1 MTAQRKPDIAPT
13 PAFVTRLGDATI
25 AAIFDGKRT
34 MALPE
39 GFVGNVPRETVA
51 EALAATGR
59 PRDTITNTFSPLLL
73 RREDRLILFDTGNGP
88 QEDGTGFGLL
98 LPNLRAI
105 GVTPEQI
112 DTVVISHCHGDH
124 VNGLRDASGNP
135 LFPQAE
141 ILVPRKDL
149 AFWLD
154 AEEAARASQFWQG
167 NFANVRRIFD
177 NPAQPALAMREYED
191 GDEIAPGVTALA
203 AHGHTPG
210 HMAFRITCADETL
223 LFLSDAAHLPE
234 LFVRHPD
241 WQLMFDM
248 DPDAARETRLRLLA
262 MAAQQKCLTGAYHWG
277 LPSIGHIRRDGDSF
291 AFTRLPFP

>member
-1 MTAQRKPDIAPT
+1 MKPAPT
-13 PAFVTRLGDATI
+13 SSPAFVMQLGDATI
-25 AAIFDGKRT
+25 TAISDGERS
-34 MALPE
+34 MALPD
-39 GFVGNVPRETVA
+39 GFVANAPREAVA
-51 EALAATGR
+51 DALQAGNR
-59 PRDTITNTFSPLLL
+59 PRDTITNPFTPLLL
-73 RREDRLILFDTGNGP
+73 RRENRLILFDTGNGP
-88 QEDGTGFGLL
+88 QEEGAGFGLL
-98 LPNLRAI
+98 MPNLRAI
-105 GVTPEQI
+105 GVAPEQI

-141 ILVPRKDL
+141 ILVPRKEL

-154 AEEAARASQFWQG
+154 ADEAARASQFWQG

-177 NPAQPALAMREYED
+177 NPAQPALALREYED

-210 HMAFRITCADETL
+210 HMAFRISCAGETL
-223 LFLSDAAHLPE
+223 LLLSDTAHLPE

-241 WQLMFDM
+241 WQLIFDM
-248 DPDAARETRLRLLA
+248 DPDAARETRHRLLA
-262 MAAQQKCLTGAYHWG
+262 MAAQEQCLTGAYHWG
-277 LPSIGHIRRDGDSF
+277 LPNLGHIRRDGDGF